1 MKTTCLKGMA
11 GIGCAFAILAA
22 LTTLN
27 AQATELVYVP
37 INPSFGGSPLY
48 GSVLLGS
55 AQATNKH
62 KEADASGL
70 GALGQ
75 DPLKQFNE
83 SLERAVLGQLASSAT
98 SKILVNGQLVP
109 GTIETGNFRINVIDA
124 GGGSLT
130 VTTTDKVTGASSSF
144 VVGK

>member
-1 MKTTCLKGMA
+1 MKPTCIKGMV
-11 GIGCAFAILAA
+11 GIGCALAVLSTFTA
-22 LTTLN
+22 H
-27 AQATELVYVP
+27 ATELVYVP

-62 KEADASGL
+62 KEADSSGL
-70 GALGQ
+70 GAAGQ

-83 SLERAVLGQLASSAT
+83 TLERAVLSQLASSAT

-109 GTIETGNFRINVIDA
+109 GAIETGNFRINVVDS

-144 VVGK
+144 MVGK

>member
-1 MKTTCLKGMA
+1 MKPTCIKGMV
-11 GIGCAFAILAA
+11 GIGCALAA
-22 LTTLN
+22 VSIFTAPA

-55 AQATNKH
+55 AQATSKH
-62 KEADASGL
+62 KETDASGF
-70 GALGQ
+70 GAGSQ

-83 SLERAVLGQLASSAT
+83 TLERAVLSQLASSAT

-109 GTIETGNFRINVIDA
+109 GAIETGNFRINVVDS
-124 GGGSLT
+124 GGGGLT